1 MEADPSFNPNCPG
14 CVAAGKRIADL
25 EARVA
30 ALEALVEQL
39 RRGGKRQASPFSKGP
54 PRADPKKPGR
64 KGGDGYGAKARRP
77 VPPRI
82 DEVHEAKL
90 PCACPG
96 CGSGRIEHDHTAHQY
111 QAEIPR
117 TVIYRQFDVQV
128 GHCRSCGRRVQG
140 RHALQTSDA
149 LGAAASQL
157 GPDAQAAAVHLNKV
171 AGLSHGK
178 VKAFFRSVF
187 GLGLSRGGSCQA
199 VLRAGRKAEGN
210 YDAIVA
216 HVRQSERVVPDET
229 GWRVGGLSAWLHAF
243 VTPDAVAYL
252 VHRRRGFEA
261 SALVLGE
268 DFRGGMTHDGW
279 APYLSFRDAIHQLC
293 LAHLLRRCR
302 ELLQTARRGAV
313 NFPRQVKTILQE
325 ALAVRDDRDRRKP
338 SARRAAAAAAA
349 AAKADQLDE
358 RMHALLRLTKTH
370 AANER
375 FAKHLWNN
383 RRHLFTF
390 LRHPDVDAT
399 NWRAEQAIR
408 PAVVNRKVWGGNR
421 TDAGARAQSV
431 LMSVLQ
437 TARLLGR
444 DSMQFL
450 SWLLCAPADRRPMLL
465 PVHA

>member
-1 MEADPSFNPNCPG
+1 MEAVPPYNPVCPG
-14 CVAAGKRIADL
+14 CVAAAKRIADL
-25 EARVA
+25 EGRVA

-39 RRGGKRQASPFSKGP
+39 RRGGKRQAAPFSKGP
-54 PRADPKKPGR
+54 PQADPKKPGR
-64 KGGDGYGAKARRP
+64 KGGDEYGTKARRA

-90 PCACPG
+90 PCVCPG
-96 CGSGRIEHDHTAHQY
+96 CGSGRLEHTDTAHQY

-117 TVIYRQFDVQV
+117 TVIYRQFNVQV
-128 GHCRSCGRRVQG
+128 GHCRSCGRRLQG
-140 RHALQTSDA
+140 RHELQTSDA

-178 VKAFFRSVF
+178 VKGFFQSIF
-187 GLGLSRGGSCQA
+187 GLDLSRGGSCQA

-216 HVRQSERVVPDET
+216 HVRQSERVAPDET

-243 VTPDAVAYL
+243 ATPDAVAYL

-268 DFRGGMTHDGW
+268 RFGGKLTHDGW
-279 APYLSFRDAIHQLC
+279 APYLGFGDALHQLC

-302 ELLQTARRGAV
+302 ELLQTAKRGAV
-313 NFPRQVKTILQE
+313 NFPRQVKAVLKE
-325 ALAVRDDRDRRKP
+325 ALTIRDARDAGRLSRRKA
-338 SARRAAAAAAA
+338 S
-349 AAKADQLDE
+349 AKADDLDAA
-358 RMHALLRLTKTH
+358 MHKLLRLTKRH
-370 AANER
+370 AGNER
-375 FAKHLWNN
+375 FAKHLWKH
-383 RRHLFTF
+383 RPHLFTF
-390 LRHPDVDAT
+390 LRHQDVDAT

-444 DSMQFL
+444 DSMHFL
-450 SWLLCAPADRRPMLL
+450 SRLLCAPADQRPMLV
-465 PVHA
+465 PAPA